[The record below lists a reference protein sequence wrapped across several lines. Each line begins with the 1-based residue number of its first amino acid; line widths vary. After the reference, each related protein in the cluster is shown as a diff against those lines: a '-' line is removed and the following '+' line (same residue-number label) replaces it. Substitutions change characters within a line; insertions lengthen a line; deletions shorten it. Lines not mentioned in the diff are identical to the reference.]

1 MWKNIFIGFLK
12 PGTNDHT
19 VSNFGLLDQ
28 IAALQWV
35 KDNIGAFGGDNKA
48 VTLMGHG
55 TGAACVNLLMVSPI
69 ARGEIFFKLYKL
81 KNTTIHI
88 FNTYHILLKF
98 YIYNFNAI
106 IYAFSFQFNSNQ
118 TKIENEKHH
127 YKFSFHYFF
136 FDARLISSSNINV
149 WFSVIWLGIGKSS
162 ATINDAS
169 GSRIK
174 LSVTRWS
181 WRNVNM
187 FAQKT
192 VRF

>member
-1 MWKNIFIGFLK
+1 M
-12 PGTNDHT
+12 
-19 VSNFGLLDQ
+19 DQ

-88 FNTYHILLKF
+88 FNTYYILLKF

-136 FDARLISSSNINV
+136 LMPGLFHRAILM
-149 WFSVIWLGIGKSS
+149 
-162 ATINDAS
+162 S
-169 GSRIK
+169 GSA
-174 LSVTRWS
+174 LSDWALANHPLQSTMQVVQGLNCPLRDDHEEMLICL
-181 WRNVNM
+181 R
-187 FAQKT
+187 KK
-192 VRF
+192 R